1 MPKKHRLAY
10 PNLTLD
16 ISRCFLFH
24 NAGMNRIQFDEV
36 LINLPMT
43 SHVGRWPHWL
53 SHVFFGGSWNHQ
65 PLSWAK
71 TIKNLKSRWDPQFL
85 RVDLCWFP
93 LLWLV
98 SWGSVFRGASPPSSA
113 QTVAICKQLND
124 SWISGDGSTRF
135 FGDELMKNL
144 RSISKNER
152 VSKWCGTPNNRQ
164 SPNTHGW
171 YKPSKTGAVLTL
183 NKKWLLQW
191 PGPLTCWPIPIN
203 SDLRLA
209 PAKNKS

>member
-71 TIKNLKSRWDPQFL
+71 TWSRAEIPS
-85 RVDLCWFP
+85 
-93 LLWLV
+93 
-98 SWGSVFRGASPPSSA
+98 SWGLIYVDFHYFGWFEGLFSEGQARQALCPPHRPWQSASSSMTAEFRGMGQHYFLGMNWWKTYGASPKMRE
-113 QTVAICKQLND
+113 VAV
-124 SWISGDGSTRF
+124 
-135 FGDELMKNL
+135 M
-144 RSISKNER
+144 
-152 VSKWCGTPNNRQ
+152 
-164 SPNTHGW
+164 W
-171 YKPSKTGAVLTL
+171 YT
-183 NKKWLLQW
+183 Q
-191 PGPLTCWPIPIN
+191 
-203 SDLRLA
+203 
-209 PAKNKS
+209 